1 MRLATYL
8 QGVDGAMFQ
17 STLLPLAN
25 VALDTPRVRTLC
37 CRQLFFGGRA
47 ILRVGKSRSKGQ
59 QVVDDGEEALWNLWQ
74 LSASRGSEGEKKQ
87 YLIASLVL
95 AGTL

>member
-1 MRLATYL
+1 ML
-8 QGVDGAMFQ
+8 Q

-25 VALDTPRVRTLC
+25 VTLDTPRVRTLC
-37 CRQLFFGGRA
+37 CRQLFLGGRA

-59 QVVDDGEEALWNLWQ
+59 QVVDGGDEALWDLWQ

-87 YLIASLVL
+87 YLLASLIL
-95 AGTL
+95 ARAL

>member
-1 MRLATYL
+1 VKLATYL
-8 QGVDGAMFQ
+8 QRVGRAMLQ
-17 STLLPLAN
+17 PTLPSLAN
-25 VALDTPRVRTLC
+25 VALDTSRVRTLC
-37 CRQLFFGGRA
+37 CRQRFLGGRA